1 MLMLSDCS
9 EEVSSHIPH
18 INVMLAQRML
28 TYWNPDITEIP
39 PCGGTSFDSLER
51 VDASTEAGLKRIR
64 ELVLAEVPFKAYN
77 HPKLNEVVEKYKN
90 WEEVVKKFETVKSHS
105 ATASHNHFMW

>member
-1 MLMLSDCS
+1 MLF
-9 EEVSSHIPH
+9 
-18 INVMLAQRML
+18 AQRML

-51 VDASTEAGLKRIR
+51 VDASTDEGLRRIR
-64 ELVLAEVPFKAYN
+64 ELILAEVPFKAIN
-77 HPKLNEVVEKYKN
+77 HAGLNQVVEKYKN
-90 WEEVVKKFETVKSHS
+90 WEIVVDKFREIKSRA

>member
-1 MLMLSDCS
+1 
-9 EEVSSHIPH
+9 
-18 INVMLAQRML
+18 ML

-64 ELVLAEVPFKAYN
+64 ELVLAEVPFKAFN
-77 HPKLNEVVEKYKN
+77 HPKLNEVVEMYKD
-90 WEEVVKKFETVKSHS
+90 WEKIVDKFHDIKSRA
-105 ATASHNHFMW
+105 ATASHNHFMWYVLSAHS